1 MERFYLN
8 LEVELVL
15 FRRSDLWFC
24 PEWSAEPLRS
34 AKAREFGKLRREKCT
49 RAPWTFP
56 FKVARNSFLAC
67 AADARTRLAHVQIA
81 ILYPQNFW
89 EIYISIK
96 NISER

>member
-8 LEVELVL
+8 LEVGLVL

-67 AADARTRLAHVQIA
+67 AAWAALPLTESRPMHAPGSRMC
-81 ILYPQNFW
+81 
-89 EIYISIK
+89 K
-96 NISER
+96 